1 MSRSPPATRRKG
13 PSSMSPRPANSLY
26 GALGLAM
33 LLFMA
38 ASALLVGSSFIALER
53 VRADLAAT
61 SSLGKERLAYQ
72 MIYTASHLER
82 AEGPARAAATDELR
96 RLMARNER
104 LLASLANSEEGI
116 GLAAANDPAALTQLE
131 QARQQWLDEVRPG
144 LESVMASAPLSRGAL
159 DELDPEIRAF
169 AARLDGLI
177 SRIEQAGVTRL
188 RRSQLLQFG
197 FSALALLLLLHV
209 LRVVR
214 RLARRTQAL
223 AVLAEKVSAGDLA
236 QKASVEGSDELAVL
250 GDSFNAMTARL
261 AGMIDNERGS
271 RERLEKLLATISETA
286 QHLSSSAAEILAGTT
301 QQVEG
306 MREQSSAVAQTV
318 TSVDEVLQTSE
329 QAAQRAQ
336 HVAAS
341 YDNAV
346 KISNEG
352 RRALDDTVQVMNAV
366 SARTETIAADILSL
380 AENSLEIGEI
390 VSVVAEIADQTNL
403 LALNAAIEAS
413 RAGEHG
419 RGFNVVASEIRTL
432 ADQSKSATTR
442 VRRILM
448 EIQKSTNSAV
458 IGAEDG
464 SKSVSRALETVSEAG
479 ETIRQ
484 LEAIVA
490 DSARSVAQI
499 AASAGQQRAGMKQIH
514 EAMHYIEQTSSQN
527 LSAIRQAEEAAKDLN
542 ELGSRLKEM
551 LTDHGNEHD
560 NT

>member
-214 RLARRTQAL
+214 RLVRRTQAL

>member
-1 MSRSPPATRRKG
+1 
-13 PSSMSPRPANSLY
+13 MSPRLANSLY

-33 LLFMA
+33 LLFVA
-38 ASALLVGSSFIALER
+38 ASALLIGSSFVALER

-61 SSLGKERLAYQ
+61 SFLGKERLAYQ
-72 MIYTASHLER
+72 MIYVAGRLER
-82 AEGPARAAATDELR
+82 AEGPARAAAADELR
-96 RLMARNER
+96 RLIDRNER
-104 LLASLANSEEGI
+104 LLAGLANGDERL
-116 GLAAANDPAALTQLE
+116 GLAATTHPAGLAQLE
-131 QARQQWLDEVRPG
+131 QARQWREQVRPA
-144 LESVMASAPLSRGAL
+144 LERAIADAPIDHAAL
-159 DELDPEIRAF
+159 DELDPKIRAF
-169 AARLDGLI
+169 AARVDELI
-177 SRIEQAGVTRL
+177 NQIEQAGVARL
-188 RRSQLLQFG
+188 QRSQLLQLG
-197 FSALALLLLLHV
+197 FSALAVLMLLHV
-209 LRVVR
+209 LRVARRLVR
-214 RLARRTQAL
+214 RTRAL
-223 AVLAEKVSAGDLA
+223 AGLAEKVSSGDLE
-236 QKASVEGSDELAVL
+236 QRASAEGNDELAVL
-250 GDSFNAMTARL
+250 GASFNAMTARL
-261 AGMIDNERGS
+261 AGMIESERSS
-271 RERLEKLLATISETA
+271 RERLEELLATISETA

-336 HVAAS
+336 QVAAS
-341 YDNAV
+341 YDQAV
-346 KISNEG
+346 KISNAG
-352 RRALDDTVQVMNAV
+352 RRALDDTVHVMNAV
-366 SARTETIAADILSL
+366 SSRTEAIAGDILSL

-419 RGFNVVASEIRTL
+419 RGFSVVASEIRTL

-448 EIQKSTNSAV
+448 EIQKATNAAV

-464 SKSVSRALETVSEAG
+464 TKSVSRALETVNEAG

-514 EAMHYIEQTSSQN
+514 DAMHYIEQASSQN

-551 LTDHGNEHD
+551 LADHGN
-560 NT
+560 

>member
-1 MSRSPPATRRKG
+1 
-13 PSSMSPRPANSLY
+13 MSPRPSNSLY

-33 LLFMA
+33 LLFLA

-82 AEGPARAAATDELR
+82 AEGPARAAVADELR
-96 RLMARNER
+96 RLMDRNER

-116 GLAAANDPAALTQLE
+116 GLAAANQPAALTQLE
-131 QARQQWLDEVRPG
+131 QARQLWRDEVKPA
-144 LESVMASAPLSRGAL
+144 LESAMASAPLSRGAL

-177 SRIEQAGVTRL
+177 SRIEQAGATRL
-188 RRSQLLQFG
+188 QRSQLLQFG
-197 FSALALLLLLHV
+197 FSALALLVLLQV
-209 LRVVR
+209 LRVGR
-214 RLARRTQAL
+214 GLARRTRAL

-236 QKASVEGSDELAVL
+236 QKASVDGSDELAVL
-250 GDSFNAMTARL
+250 GASFNAMTERL

-336 HVAAS
+336 QVAAS

-432 ADQSKSATTR
+432 ADQSKAATTR

-484 LEAIVA
+484 LEAIVD

>member
-1 MSRSPPATRRKG
+1 
-13 PSSMSPRPANSLY
+13 MSPRPANSLY

-33 LLFMA
+33 LLFLA

-82 AEGPARAAATDELR
+82 AEGPARAAVADELR
-96 RLMARNER
+96 RLMDRNER

-116 GLAAANDPAALTQLE
+116 GLAAANEPAALTQLE
-131 QARQQWLDEVRPG
+131 QARQLWRDEVKPA
-144 LESVMASAPLSRGAL
+144 LESAMASAPLSRGAL

-177 SRIEQAGVTRL
+177 SRIEQAGATRL
-188 RRSQLLQFG
+188 QRSQLLQFG
-197 FSALALLLLLHV
+197 LSALALLVLLQV
-209 LRVVR
+209 LRVGR
-214 RLARRTQAL
+214 RLARRTRAL

-236 QKASVEGSDELAVL
+236 QKASVDGSDELAVL
-250 GDSFNAMTARL
+250 GASFNAMTERL

-336 HVAAS
+336 QVAAS

-432 ADQSKSATTR
+432 ADQSKAATTR

-484 LEAIVA
+484 LEAIVD

-551 LTDHGNEHD
+551 LTDHGSEHD

>member
-1 MSRSPPATRRKG
+1 
-13 PSSMSPRPANSLY
+13 MSPRPANSLY

-33 LLFMA
+33 LLFLA

-131 QARQQWLDEVRPG
+131 QARQQWLDEVKPG

-188 RRSQLLQFG
+188 QRSQLLQFG

-214 RLARRTQAL
+214 RLARRTRAL

>member
-1 MSRSPPATRRKG
+1 
-13 PSSMSPRPANSLY
+13 MSPRPANSLY

-33 LLFMA
+33 LLFLA

-104 LLASLANSEEGI
+104 LLASLANSEEEI

-159 DELDPEIRAF
+159 DELDPVIRAF

-188 RRSQLLQFG
+188 QRSQLLQFG

-214 RLARRTQAL
+214 RLARRTRAL
-223 AVLAEKVSAGDLA
+223 AVLAEKVSAGDLT

>member
-1 MSRSPPATRRKG
+1 
-13 PSSMSPRPANSLY
+13 MSPRPANSLY

-33 LLFMA
+33 LLFLA

-53 VRADLAAT
+53 VQADLAAT

-82 AEGPARAAATDELR
+82 AEGPARAAVADELR
-96 RLMARNER
+96 RLMDRNER

-116 GLAAANDPAALTQLE
+116 GLAAANQPAALTQLE
-131 QARQQWLDEVRPG
+131 QARQLWRDEVKPA
-144 LESVMASAPLSRGAL
+144 LESAMASAPLSRGAL

-177 SRIEQAGVTRL
+177 SRIEQAGATRL
-188 RRSQLLQFG
+188 QRSQLLQFG
-197 FSALALLLLLHV
+197 FSALALLVLLQV
-209 LRVVR
+209 LRVGR
-214 RLARRTQAL
+214 RLARRTRAL

-236 QKASVEGSDELAVL
+236 QKASVDGSDELAVL
-250 GDSFNAMTARL
+250 GASFNAMTERL

-336 HVAAS
+336 QVAAS

-432 ADQSKSATTR
+432 ADQSKAATTR

-484 LEAIVA
+484 LEAIVD

-551 LTDHGNEHD
+551 LTDHGSEHD

>member
-1 MSRSPPATRRKG
+1 
-13 PSSMSPRPANSLY
+13 MSPRPANSLY

-33 LLFMA
+33 LLFLA

-53 VRADLAAT
+53 VQADLAAT

-82 AEGPARAAATDELR
+82 AEGPARAAVADELR
-96 RLMARNER
+96 RLMDRNER

-116 GLAAANDPAALTQLE
+116 GRAAANEPAALTQLE
-131 QARQQWLDEVRPG
+131 QARQLWRDEITPA
-144 LESVMASAPLSRGAL
+144 LESAMASAPLSRGAL

-177 SRIEQAGVTRL
+177 SRIEQAGATRL
-188 RRSQLLQFG
+188 QRAQLLQFG
-197 FSALALLLLLHV
+197 FSALALLVLLQV
-209 LRVVR
+209 LRVGR
-214 RLARRTQAL
+214 RLARRTRAL

-236 QKASVEGSDELAVL
+236 QKASVDGSDELAVL
-250 GDSFNAMTARL
+250 GASFNAMTERL

-336 HVAAS
+336 QVAAS

-432 ADQSKSATTR
+432 ADQSKAATTR

-484 LEAIVA
+484 LEAIVD

-551 LTDHGNEHD
+551 LTDHGSEHD

>member
-1 MSRSPPATRRKG
+1 
-13 PSSMSPRPANSLY
+13 MSPRPANSLY

-33 LLFMA
+33 LLFVA

-188 RRSQLLQFG
+188 QRSQLLQFG

-214 RLARRTQAL
+214 RLARRTRAL

-250 GDSFNAMTARL
+250 GNSFNAMTARL

>member
-1 MSRSPPATRRKG
+1 
-13 PSSMSPRPANSLY
+13 MSPRPANSLY

-33 LLFMA
+33 LLFVA

-144 LESVMASAPLSRGAL
+144 LESVMASAPLSRGPL

-188 RRSQLLQFG
+188 QRSQLLQFG

-214 RLARRTQAL
+214 RLARRTRAL

-551 LTDHGNEHD
+551 LTDHGNEYD

>member
-1 MSRSPPATRRKG
+1 
-13 PSSMSPRPANSLY
+13 MSPRLANSLN
-26 GALGLAM
+26 GALALAM
-33 LLFMA
+33 LLFVA
-38 ASALLVGSSFIALER
+38 AAALLAGSSFFALER

-61 SSLGKERLAYQ
+61 SSLGKERVAYQ
-72 MIYTASHLER
+72 MIYAAGRLER
-82 AEGPARAAATDELR
+82 ADGPARAAAADELR
-96 RLMARNER
+96 GLMDRNER
-104 LLASLANSEEGI
+104 MLTSLVTGDETL
-116 GLAAANDPAALTQLE
+116 GLEATTDPAALTQLE
-131 QARQQWLDEVRPG
+131 RARQQWRGEVRPA
-144 LESVMASAPLSRGAL
+144 LERAIANAPIDHAAL
-159 DELDPEIRAF
+159 NELDPKVRTF
-169 AARLDGLI
+169 ATRIDELI
-177 SRIEQAGVTRL
+177 SQIEQAGVARL
-188 RRSQLLQFG
+188 QRSQVLQLG
-197 FSALALLLLLHV
+197 FSVLAVLMLLHV
-209 LRVVR
+209 LRVTRRLVR
-214 RLARRTQAL
+214 RTRAL
-223 AVLAEKVSAGDLA
+223 ASLAEKIAAGDLA
-236 QKASVEGSDELAVL
+236 QKAPVEGTDELAIL
-250 GDSFNAMTARL
+250 GGSFNAMTARL
-261 AGMIDNERGS
+261 AGMIDSERSG
-271 RERLEKLLATISETA
+271 RERLEELLVMISETA

-336 HVAAS
+336 QVATS
-341 YDNAV
+341 YDQAV

-352 RRALDDTVQVMNAV
+352 RRALDDTVQVMHTV
-366 SARTETIAADILSL
+366 SARTEAIAGDILSL

-419 RGFNVVASEIRTL
+419 RGFSVVASEIRTL

-448 EIQKSTNSAV
+448 EIQKATNAAV

-464 SKSVSRALETVSEAG
+464 TKSVSRALETVNEAG

-484 LEAIVA
+484 LESIVA

-499 AASAGQQRAGMKQIH
+499 AASAGQQKAGMKHIH
-514 EAMHYIEQTSSQN
+514 DAMHYIEQASSQN

-551 LTDHGNEHD
+551 LADHGN
-560 NT
+560 

>member
-1 MSRSPPATRRKG
+1 
-13 PSSMSPRPANSLY
+13 MSPRPANSLY

-33 LLFMA
+33 LLFLA

-82 AEGPARAAATDELR
+82 AEGPARAAVADELR
-96 RLMARNER
+96 RLMDRNER

-116 GLAAANDPAALTQLE
+116 GLAAANEPAALTQLE
-131 QARQQWLDEVRPG
+131 QARQLWRDEVKPA
-144 LESVMASAPLSRGAL
+144 LESAMASAPLSRGAL

-177 SRIEQAGVTRL
+177 SRIEQAGATRL
-188 RRSQLLQFG
+188 QRSQLLQFG
-197 FSALALLLLLHV
+197 FSALALLVLLQV
-209 LRVVR
+209 LRVGR
-214 RLARRTQAL
+214 RLARRTRAL

-236 QKASVEGSDELAVL
+236 QKASVDGSDELAVL
-250 GDSFNAMTARL
+250 GASFNAMTERL

-271 RERLEKLLATISETA
+271 RERLEKLLAMISETA

-336 HVAAS
+336 QVAAS

-432 ADQSKSATTR
+432 ADQSKAATTR

-484 LEAIVA
+484 LEAIVD

>member
-1 MSRSPPATRRKG
+1 
-13 PSSMSPRPANSLY
+13 MSPRPANSLY

-33 LLFMA
+33 LLFLA

-144 LESVMASAPLSRGAL
+144 LESVMASAPRSRGAL
-159 DELDPEIRAF
+159 DELDPVIRAF

-188 RRSQLLQFG
+188 QRSQLLQFG

-214 RLARRTQAL
+214 RLARRTRAL

-318 TSVDEVLQTSE
+318 ASVDEVLQTSE

>member
-1 MSRSPPATRRKG
+1 
-13 PSSMSPRPANSLY
+13 MSPRPANSLY

-33 LLFMA
+33 LLFLA

-53 VRADLAAT
+53 VQADLAAT

-82 AEGPARAAATDELR
+82 AEGPARAAVADELR
-96 RLMARNER
+96 RLMDRNER

-116 GLAAANDPAALTQLE
+116 GLAAANEPAALTQLE
-131 QARQQWLDEVRPG
+131 QARQLWRDEIRPA
-144 LESVMASAPLSRGAL
+144 LESAMASAPLSRGAL

-177 SRIEQAGVTRL
+177 SRIEQAGATRL
-188 RRSQLLQFG
+188 QRSQLLQFG
-197 FSALALLLLLHV
+197 FSALALLVLLQV
-209 LRVVR
+209 LRVGR
-214 RLARRTQAL
+214 RLARRTRAL

-236 QKASVEGSDELAVL
+236 QKASVDGSDELAVL
-250 GDSFNAMTARL
+250 GASFNAMTERL

-336 HVAAS
+336 QVAAS

-432 ADQSKSATTR
+432 ADQSKAATTR

-484 LEAIVA
+484 LEAIVD

-551 LTDHGNEHD
+551 LTDHGSEHD

>member
-33 LLFMA
+33 LLFLA

-159 DELDPEIRAF
+159 DELDPVIRAF

-188 RRSQLLQFG
+188 QRSQLLQFG

-214 RLARRTQAL
+214 RLARRTRAL

>member
-1 MSRSPPATRRKG
+1 
-13 PSSMSPRPANSLY
+13 MSPRPANSLY

-33 LLFMA
+33 LLFVA

-131 QARQQWLDEVRPG
+131 QARQQWLDEVKPG

-188 RRSQLLQFG
+188 QRSQLLQFG

-214 RLARRTQAL
+214 RLARRTRAL
-223 AVLAEKVSAGDLA
+223 AVLAEKVSAGDLT

-261 AGMIDNERGS
+261 AGMIDNERGN

-346 KISNEG
+346 KISKEG

>member
-1 MSRSPPATRRKG
+1 
-13 PSSMSPRPANSLY
+13 MSPRPANSLY

-33 LLFMA
+33 LLFLA

-82 AEGPARAAATDELR
+82 AEGPARAAVADELR
-96 RLMARNER
+96 RLMDRNER

-116 GLAAANDPAALTQLE
+116 GLATANEPAALTQLE
-131 QARQQWLDEVRPG
+131 QARQLWRDEVKPA
-144 LESVMASAPLSRGAL
+144 LESAMASAPLSRGAL

-177 SRIEQAGVTRL
+177 SRIEQAGATRL
-188 RRSQLLQFG
+188 QRSQLLQFG
-197 FSALALLLLLHV
+197 LSALALLVLLQV
-209 LRVVR
+209 LRVGR
-214 RLARRTQAL
+214 RLARRTRAL

-236 QKASVEGSDELAVL
+236 QKASVDGSDELAVL
-250 GDSFNAMTARL
+250 GASFNAMTERL

-336 HVAAS
+336 QVAAS

-432 ADQSKSATTR
+432 ADQSKAATTR

-484 LEAIVA
+484 LEAIVD

-551 LTDHGNEHD
+551 LTDHGSEHD

>member
-1 MSRSPPATRRKG
+1 
-13 PSSMSPRPANSLY
+13 MSPRPANSLY

-33 LLFMA
+33 LLFVA

-72 MIYTASHLER
+72 MIYTASHMER

-116 GLAAANDPAALTQLE
+116 GLAAADDPAALTQLE

-188 RRSQLLQFG
+188 QRSQLLQFG

-214 RLARRTQAL
+214 RLARRTRAL

>member
-1 MSRSPPATRRKG
+1 
-13 PSSMSPRPANSLY
+13 MSPRPASSLY

-33 LLFMA
+33 LLFVA

-53 VRADLAAT
+53 VQADLAAT

-82 AEGPARAAATDELR
+82 AAGPDRAAAADELR

-131 QARQQWLDEVRPG
+131 QARQQWRDEVRPA
-144 LESVMASAPLSRGAL
+144 LESAISSAPLSRGAL
-159 DELDPEIRAF
+159 DALDPEIRAF
-169 AARLDGLI
+169 AARLDELI
-177 SRIEQAGVTRL
+177 SRIEQAGLTRL
-188 RRSQLLQFG
+188 QRSQLLQFG

-209 LRVVR
+209 LRVGR
-214 RLARRTQAL
+214 RLAHRTRAL
-223 AVLAEKVSAGDLA
+223 AELAEKVSAGDLA

-250 GDSFNAMTARL
+250 GDSFNAMTERL

-271 RERLEKLLATISETA
+271 RERLEALLATIAETA

-551 LTDHGNEHD
+551 LTDHGSEHD

>member
-1 MSRSPPATRRKG
+1 
-13 PSSMSPRPANSLY
+13 MSPRPANSLY

-33 LLFMA
+33 LLFVA

-144 LESVMASAPLSRGAL
+144 LESVMASAPLSRGPL

-188 RRSQLLQFG
+188 QRSQLLQFG

-214 RLARRTQAL
+214 RLARRTRAL

-432 ADQSKSATTR
+432 ADQSKSATNR

-551 LTDHGNEHD
+551 LTDHGNEYD

>member
-1 MSRSPPATRRKG
+1 
-13 PSSMSPRPANSLY
+13 MSPRPANSLY

-33 LLFMA
+33 LLFLA

-159 DELDPEIRAF
+159 DELDPVIRAF

-177 SRIEQAGVTRL
+177 SRIEQAGMTRL
-188 RRSQLLQFG
+188 QRSQLLQFG

-214 RLARRTQAL
+214 RLARRTRAL

>member
-33 LLFMA
+33 LLFVA

-188 RRSQLLQFG
+188 QRSQFLQFG

-214 RLARRTQAL
+214 RLARRTRAL

-250 GDSFNAMTARL
+250 GHSFNAMTARL

>member
-1 MSRSPPATRRKG
+1 
-13 PSSMSPRPANSLY
+13 MSPRPANSLY

-33 LLFMA
+33 LLFLA

-82 AEGPARAAATDELR
+82 AEGPARAAVADELR
-96 RLMARNER
+96 RLMDRNER

-116 GLAAANDPAALTQLE
+116 GLAAANEPAALTQLE
-131 QARQQWLDEVRPG
+131 QARQLWRDEIRPA
-144 LESVMASAPLSRGAL
+144 LESAMASAPLSRGAL

-177 SRIEQAGVTRL
+177 SRIEQAGATRL
-188 RRSQLLQFG
+188 QRSQLLQFG
-197 FSALALLLLLHV
+197 FSALALLVLLQV
-209 LRVVR
+209 LRVGR
-214 RLARRTQAL
+214 RLARRTRAL

-250 GDSFNAMTARL
+250 GASFNAMTERL

-336 HVAAS
+336 QVAAA

-432 ADQSKSATTR
+432 ADQSKAATTR

-448 EIQKSTNSAV
+448 EIQKATNSAV

-484 LEAIVA
+484 LEAIVD

-551 LTDHGNEHD
+551 LTDHGSEHD

>member
-1 MSRSPPATRRKG
+1 
-13 PSSMSPRPANSLY
+13 MSPRPANSLY

-33 LLFMA
+33 LLFVA

-131 QARQQWLDEVRPG
+131 QARQQWLDEVKPG

-188 RRSQLLQFG
+188 QRSQLLQFG

-214 RLARRTQAL
+214 RLARRTRAL
-223 AVLAEKVSAGDLA
+223 AVLAEKVSAGDLT

>member
-1 MSRSPPATRRKG
+1 
-13 PSSMSPRPANSLY
+13 MSPRPANSLY

-33 LLFMA
+33 LLFLA

-144 LESVMASAPLSRGAL
+144 LESVMASAPRSRGAL
-159 DELDPEIRAF
+159 DELDPVIRAF

-188 RRSQLLQFG
+188 QRSQLLQFG

-214 RLARRTQAL
+214 RLARRTRAL

-352 RRALDDTVQVMNAV
+352 RRALDDTVRVMNAV

>member
-1 MSRSPPATRRKG
+1 
-13 PSSMSPRPANSLY
+13 MSPRPANSLY

-33 LLFMA
+33 LLFVA

-144 LESVMASAPLSRGAL
+144 LESVMASAPRSRGAL
-159 DELDPEIRAF
+159 DELDPVIRAF

-188 RRSQLLQFG
+188 QRSQLLQFG

-214 RLARRTQAL
+214 RLARRTRAL

-250 GDSFNAMTARL
+250 GHSFNAMTARL

>member
-1 MSRSPPATRRKG
+1 
-13 PSSMSPRPANSLY
+13 MSPRPANSLY

>member
-1 MSRSPPATRRKG
+1 
-13 PSSMSPRPANSLY
+13 MSPRPANSLY

-33 LLFMA
+33 LLFLA

-144 LESVMASAPLSRGAL
+144 LESVMASAPLSRGPL

-188 RRSQLLQFG
+188 QRSQLLQFG

-214 RLARRTQAL
+214 RLARRTRAL

-432 ADQSKSATTR
+432 ADQSKFATTR

>member
-1 MSRSPPATRRKG
+1 
-13 PSSMSPRPANSLY
+13 MSPRPANSLY

-33 LLFMA
+33 LLFVA

-159 DELDPEIRAF
+159 DELDPVIRAF

-188 RRSQLLQFG
+188 QRSQLLQFG

-214 RLARRTQAL
+214 RLARRTRAL

>member
-1 MSRSPPATRRKG
+1 
-13 PSSMSPRPANSLY
+13 MSPRPANSLY

-33 LLFMA
+33 LLFLA

-82 AEGPARAAATDELR
+82 AEGPARAAVADELR
-96 RLMARNER
+96 RLMDRNER

-116 GLAAANDPAALTQLE
+116 GLAAANEPAALTQLE
-131 QARQQWLDEVRPG
+131 QARQLWRDEIRPA
-144 LESVMASAPLSRGAL
+144 LESAMASAPLSRGAL

-169 AARLDGLI
+169 AARMDGLI
-177 SRIEQAGVTRL
+177 SRIEQAGATRL
-188 RRSQLLQFG
+188 QRSQLLQFG
-197 FSALALLLLLHV
+197 FSALALLVLLQV
-209 LRVVR
+209 LRVGR
-214 RLARRTQAL
+214 RLARRTRAL

-250 GDSFNAMTARL
+250 GASFNAMTERL

-336 HVAAS
+336 QVAAA

-432 ADQSKSATTR
+432 ADQSKAATTR

-484 LEAIVA
+484 LEAIVD

>member
-1 MSRSPPATRRKG
+1 
-13 PSSMSPRPANSLY
+13 MSPRPANSLY

-33 LLFMA
+33 LLFLA

-131 QARQQWLDEVRPG
+131 QARQQWLDEVKPG

-188 RRSQLLQFG
+188 QRSQLLQFG

-214 RLARRTQAL
+214 RLARRTRAL
-223 AVLAEKVSAGDLA
+223 AVLAEKVSAGDLT

>member
-1 MSRSPPATRRKG
+1 
-13 PSSMSPRPANSLY
+13 MSPRPSNSLY

-33 LLFMA
+33 LLFLA

-82 AEGPARAAATDELR
+82 AEGPARAAVADELR
-96 RLMARNER
+96 RLMDRNER

-116 GLAAANDPAALTQLE
+116 GLAAANQPAALTQLE
-131 QARQQWLDEVRPG
+131 QARQLWRDEVKPA
-144 LESVMASAPLSRGAL
+144 LESAMASAPLSRGAL

-177 SRIEQAGVTRL
+177 SRIEQAGATRL
-188 RRSQLLQFG
+188 QRSQLLQFG
-197 FSALALLLLLHV
+197 FSALALLVLLQV
-209 LRVVR
+209 LRVGR
-214 RLARRTQAL
+214 RLARRTRAL

-236 QKASVEGSDELAVL
+236 QKASVDGSDELAVL
-250 GDSFNAMTARL
+250 GASFNAMTERL

-336 HVAAS
+336 QVAAS

-551 LTDHGNEHD
+551 LTDHGSEHD

>member
-1 MSRSPPATRRKG
+1 
-13 PSSMSPRPANSLY
+13 MSPRPANSLY

-33 LLFMA
+33 LLFLA

-188 RRSQLLQFG
+188 QRSQLLQFG

-214 RLARRTQAL
+214 RLARRTRAL
-223 AVLAEKVSAGDLA
+223 AVLAEKVSAGDLT

>member
-1 MSRSPPATRRKG
+1 
-13 PSSMSPRPANSLY
+13 MSPRPANSLY

-33 LLFMA
+33 LLFLA
-38 ASALLVGSSFIALER
+38 ASALLVASSFIALER
-53 VRADLAAT
+53 VQADLAAT

-82 AEGPARAAATDELR
+82 AEGPARAAVADELR
-96 RLMARNER
+96 RLMDRNER

-116 GLAAANDPAALTQLE
+116 GLAAANEPAALTQLE
-131 QARQQWLDEVRPG
+131 QARQLWRDEIRPA
-144 LESVMASAPLSRGAL
+144 LESAMASAPLSRGAL

-177 SRIEQAGVTRL
+177 SRIEQAGATRL
-188 RRSQLLQFG
+188 QRSQLLQFG
-197 FSALALLLLLHV
+197 FSALALLVLLQV
-209 LRVVR
+209 LRVGR
-214 RLARRTQAL
+214 RLARRTRAL

-236 QKASVEGSDELAVL
+236 QKASVDGSDELAVL
-250 GDSFNAMTARL
+250 GASFNAMTERL

-336 HVAAS
+336 QVAAS

-432 ADQSKSATTR
+432 ADQSKAATTR

-484 LEAIVA
+484 LEAIVD

-551 LTDHGNEHD
+551 LTDHGSEHD